1 MQYSAYEVRQ
11 SDRLESHHGVR
22 KVFVCSDSPKAGH
35 DRTHLS

>member
-11 SDRLESHHGVR
+11 SDRLESHHDVR
-22 KVFVCSDSPKAGH
+22 KVFVYSDNPKAGH